1 MSQRNRP
8 GKHGERNLPSSR
20 VCALPTCDKPTRPV
34 MNYDIYVCEGEHIV
48 TGIQVHNFIQHGT
61 PIAPHSSLPNG
72 AQLGEWTD

>member
-1 MSQRNRP
+1 
-8 GKHGERNLPSSR
+8 
-20 VCALPTCDKPTRPV
+20 